1 MCARVLLTLPL
12 LLPSPSPSP
21 LLKPALL
28 TPPLPPPRLHSGH
41 LPTIDLKVVG
51 IRSGSQSLLIDDGDG
66 NGDVQKNK
74 TVKASSTRIWIILKP
89 DNFFSVLAFRP
100 PIHKLRF
107 PEPPPS
113 TTKKNNNKVNN
124 KKRYINWFSKMVTK
138 ASFFENAYRF
148 RVKGLKRRFSNTMIK
163 NVIVFPSF

>member
-1 MCARVLLTLPL
+1 MRSCSFDVAVAVAVAVADAQTGSIN
-12 LLPSPSPSP
+12 PS
-21 LLKPALL
+21 
-28 TPPLPPPRLHSGH
+28 PPPRLHSGH

-51 IRSGSQSLLIDDGDG
+51 IRSGSQSLLMDDGDG
-66 NGDVQKNK
+66 KGDVQKKK

-113 TTKKNNNKVNN
+113 TTTKKK
-124 KKRYINWFSKMVTK
+124 
-138 ASFFENAYRF
+138 
-148 RVKGLKRRFSNTMIK
+148 
-163 NVIVFPSF
+163 

>member
-1 MCARVLLTLPL
+1 M
-12 LLPSPSPSP
+12 
-21 LLKPALL
+21 
-28 TPPLPPPRLHSGH
+28 
-41 LPTIDLKVVG
+41 VG

-66 NGDVQKNK
+66 KGDVQKKKK

-113 TTKKNNNKVNN
+113 TTTKKNNKVNN
-124 KKRYINWFSKMVTK
+124 KKRYINWFSKIVTK
-138 ASFFENAYRF
+138 VSFFEKAYRF
-148 RVKGLKRRFSNTMIK
+148 RVKGLKRRFSNTMMNTYDPNLIHMVGYGS
-163 NVIVFPSF
+163 NTYDPNLP